1 MELVAYFLV
10 FAAAAVILFI
20 VSRVWIGLADTVSG
34 WLKKA
39 LFKNRKT
46 KAEANWHTLED
57 IRKQKNVQ

>member
-10 FAAAAVILFI
+10 FAAAVIILFI
-20 VSRVWIGLADTVSG
+20 VSRVWIGLVDTVSG

-39 LFKNRKT
+39 LFKNKKT
-46 KAEANWHTLED
+46 NTESNWHTLED